1 MIFGLKKLTDRI
13 ARVVFLFAAVI
24 SVMVVLGIVLL
35 LGKNTILALKT
46 VPPAQLLFGTNWNPA
61 GYTAASYGSLPLLI
75 SSAMVTV
82 GAMAIAVP
90 WGLLV
95 AVYLSEVAT
104 ERQRA
109 FFKPIVEL
117 LAAVPSVIYGFL
129 GLVIT
134 GPLVA
139 RLTGQSSGL
148 NALNASVILAIMIL
162 PTIISISDDALKAVP
177 RTYRE
182 AARALGAT
190 RWQTIW
196 GVVAIAARPGIVAAI
211 MLGFGRAIGET
222 MAVLMA
228 AGNAPAMP
236 HSFLDPVRPLTATI
250 AIELGEVPW
259 NTEHYYVLF
268 ALGFYLFLITLLVN
282 LIAEP
287 FVKRVKESA

>member
-1 MIFGLKKLTDRI
+1 MKRVSDRL
-13 ARVVFLFAAVI
+13 ARVAFLFAAAVSI
-24 SVMVVLGIVLL
+24 LVVAGIVLL
-35 LGKNTILALKT
+35 LGKNTFLAIKT
-46 VPPAQLLFGTNWNPA
+46 VPVSQLLFGTDWNPA
-61 GYTAASYGSLPLLI
+61 GYTGSGYGTLPLLL
-75 SSAMVTV
+75 SSVMVTA
-82 GAMAIAVP
+82 GAMLIAVP

-95 AVYLSEVAT
+95 AIYLSEVAT
-104 ERQRA
+104 ERQRSWL
-109 FFKPIVEL
+109 KPVVEL

-134 GPLVA
+134 GPVVA

-148 NALNASVILAIMIL
+148 NALNAAIILAIMIL

-196 GVVAIAARPGIVAAI
+196 GVVVKAARPGIVASI
-211 MLGFGRAIGET
+211 MLGFGRAVGET

-228 AGNAPAMP
+228 AGNAPALP
-236 HSFLDPVRPLTATI
+236 HSFMDPVRPLTATI
-250 AIELGEVPW
+250 AIELGEVAW

-268 ALGFYLFLITLLVN
+268 ALGFYLFLITMVVN

-287 FVKRVKESA
+287 FVKRIKEAA

>member
-1 MIFGLKKLTDRI
+1 MKRVTDRL
-13 ARVVFLFAAVI
+13 ARVAFLFAAVV
-24 SVMVVLGIVLL
+24 SVLVVVGIILL
-35 LGKNTILALKT
+35 LGKNTLLALKT
-46 VPPAQLLFGTNWNPA
+46 VPLTQLLFGTNWNPA
-61 GYTAASYGSLPLLI
+61 GYTGASYGTLPLLL
-75 SSAMVTV
+75 SSVMVTA
-82 GAMAIAVP
+82 GSMLIAVP

-104 ERQRA
+104 ERQRSWL
-109 FFKPIVEL
+109 KPVVEL

-134 GPLVA
+134 GPVVA

-148 NALNASVILAIMIL
+148 NALNASIILAIMIL

-182 AARALGAT
+182 AARAVGAT

-196 GVVAIAARPGIVAAI
+196 GVVVKAARPGIVASV
-211 MLGFGRAIGET
+211 MLGFGRAVGET

-228 AGNAPAMP
+228 AGNAPALP
-236 HSFLDPVRPLTATI
+236 HSFLDPVRPLTSTI
-250 AIELGEVPW
+250 AIELGEVAW

-268 ALGFYLFLITLLVN
+268 ALGFYLFLITLVVN

-287 FVKRVKESA
+287 FVKRIKEAA

>member
-1 MIFGLKKLTDRI
+1 LAAT
-13 ARVVFLFAAVI
+13 ASFLIVA
-24 SVMVVLGIVLL
+24 GIVLL
-35 LGKNTILALKT
+35 LGKNTFLALKT
-46 VPPAQLLFGTNWNPA
+46 VSLSQLLFGTNWNPA
-61 GYTAASYGSLPLLI
+61 GYTGASYGTLPLLV
-75 SSAMVTV
+75 SSVMVTT

-90 WGLLV
+90 WGILV

-134 GPLVA
+134 APLVA

-162 PTIISISDDALKAVP
+162 PTVISISDDALKAVP

-196 GVVAIAARPGIVAAI
+196 GVVVKAARPGIVAAI
-211 MLGFGRAIGET
+211 MLGFGRAMGET

-236 HSFLDPVRPLTATI
+236 RSFLDPVRPLTATI
-250 AIELGEVPW
+250 AIELGEVAW

-268 ALGFYLFLITLLVN
+268 ALGFYLFLITLVVN

-287 FVKRVKESA
+287 FVRRIKEAA

>member
-1 MIFGLKKLTDRI
+1 MAAT
-13 ARVVFLFAAVI
+13 ASFLIVA
-24 SVMVVLGIVLL
+24 GIVLL
-35 LGKNTILALKT
+35 LGKNTFLALKT
-46 VPPAQLLFGTNWNPA
+46 VSLSQLLFGTNWNPA
-61 GYTAASYGSLPLLI
+61 GYTGASYGTLPLLV
-75 SSAMVTV
+75 SSVMVTT

-90 WGLLV
+90 WGILV

-134 GPLVA
+134 APLVA

-162 PTIISISDDALKAVP
+162 PTVISISDDALKAVP

-196 GVVAIAARPGIVAAI
+196 GVVVKAARPGIVAAI
-211 MLGFGRAIGET
+211 MLGFGRAMGET

-236 HSFLDPVRPLTATI
+236 RSFLDPVRPLTATI
-250 AIELGEVPW
+250 AIELGEVAW

-268 ALGFYLFLITLLVN
+268 ALGFYLFLITLVVN

-287 FVKRVKESA
+287 FVRRIKEAA

>member
-1 MIFGLKKLTDRI
+1 MKKLTDRI

>member
-1 MIFGLKKLTDRI
+1 MKRVTDRI
-13 ARVVFLFAAVI
+13 ARVAFLFAAALSI
-24 SVMVVLGIVLL
+24 LVVAGIVLL
-35 LGKNTILALKT
+35 LGKNTFLALKT
-46 VPPAQLLFGTNWNPA
+46 VPLSQLLFGTDWNPN
-61 GYTAASYGSLPLLI
+61 GYTGASYGTLPLLL
-75 SSAMVTV
+75 SSVMVTA

-104 ERQRA
+104 ERQRSW
-109 FFKPIVEL
+109 FKPIVEL

-139 RLTGQSSGL
+139 KLTGQTSGL
-148 NALNASVILAIMIL
+148 NALNASIILAIMIL

-196 GVVAIAARPGIVAAI
+196 GVVVKAARPGIVASI
-211 MLGFGRAIGET
+211 MLGFGRAVGET

-228 AGNAPAMP
+228 AGNAPALP

-250 AIELGEVPW
+250 AIELGEVAW

-268 ALGFYLFLITLLVN
+268 ALGFYLFLITLTVN

-287 FVKRVKESA
+287 FVKRIKEAA

>member
-1 MIFGLKKLTDRI
+1 MKKVSDRI
-13 ARVVFLFAAVI
+13 ARVCFLLAATASFLIVA
-24 SVMVVLGIVLL
+24 GIVLL
-35 LGKNTILALKT
+35 LGKNTFLALKT
-46 VPPAQLLFGTNWNPA
+46 VSLSQLLFGTNWNPA
-61 GYTAASYGSLPLLI
+61 GYTGASYGTLPLLV
-75 SSAMVTV
+75 SSVMVTT

-90 WGLLV
+90 WGILV

-134 GPLVA
+134 APLVA

-162 PTIISISDDALKAVP
+162 PTVISISDDALKAVP

-196 GVVAIAARPGIVAAI
+196 GVVVKAARPGIVAAI
-211 MLGFGRAIGET
+211 MLGFGRAMGET

-236 HSFLDPVRPLTATI
+236 RSFLDPVRPLTATI
-250 AIELGEVPW
+250 AIELGEVAW

-268 ALGFYLFLITLLVN
+268 ALGFYLFLITLVVN

-287 FVKRVKESA
+287 FVRRIKEAA

>member
-1 MIFGLKKLTDRI
+1 MLKRLTDRL
-13 ARVVFLFAAVI
+13 ARVAFLFAAGVSI
-24 SVMVVLGIVLL
+24 LVVAGIVLL
-35 LGKNTILALKT
+35 LGKNTFIALKT
-46 VPPAQLLFGTNWNPA
+46 VPVTQLLFGTNWNPA
-61 GYTAASYGSLPLLI
+61 GYTGASYGTLPLLL
-75 SSAMVTV
+75 SSIMVTT

-104 ERQRA
+104 NRQRSWL
-109 FFKPIVEL
+109 KPIVEL

-139 RLTGQSSGL
+139 RLTGHSSGL
-148 NALNASVILAIMIL
+148 NALNASIILAIMIL

-177 RTYRE
+177 KTYRE

-196 GVVAIAARPGIVAAI
+196 GVVVKAARPGIVASV
-211 MLGFGRAIGET
+211 MLGFGRAVGET

-236 HSFLDPVRPLTATI
+236 RSFLDPVRPLTSTI
-250 AIELGEVPW
+250 AIELGEVAW

-268 ALGFYLFLITLLVN
+268 ALGFYLFLITMVVN
-282 LIAEP
+282 LMAEP
-287 FVKRVKESA
+287 FVKRIKEAA

>member
-1 MIFGLKKLTDRI
+1 MKRVSDRL
-13 ARVVFLFAAVI
+13 ARVAFLFAAAVSI
-24 SVMVVLGIVLL
+24 LVVAGIVLL
-35 LGKNTILALKT
+35 LGKNTFLAIKT
-46 VPPAQLLFGTNWNPA
+46 VPVSQLLFGTDWNPA
-61 GYTAASYGSLPLLI
+61 GYTGSSYGTLPLLL
-75 SSAMVTV
+75 SSVMVTA
-82 GAMAIAVP
+82 GAMLIAVP

-95 AVYLSEVAT
+95 AIYLSEVAT
-104 ERQRA
+104 ERKRSWL
-109 FFKPIVEL
+109 KPVVEL

-134 GPLVA
+134 GPVVA

-148 NALNASVILAIMIL
+148 NALNAAIILAIMIL

-196 GVVAIAARPGIVAAI
+196 GVVVKAARPGIVASI
-211 MLGFGRAIGET
+211 MLGFGRAVGET

-228 AGNAPAMP
+228 AGNAPALP
-236 HSFLDPVRPLTATI
+236 HSFMDPVRPLTATI
-250 AIELGEVPW
+250 AIELGEVAW

-268 ALGFYLFLITLLVN
+268 ALGFYLFLITMVVN

-287 FVKRVKESA
+287 FVKRIKEAA

>member
-1 MIFGLKKLTDRI
+1 MKRVSDRL
-13 ARVVFLFAAVI
+13 ARVAFLFAAAVSI
-24 SVMVVLGIVLL
+24 LVVAGIVLL
-35 LGKNTILALKT
+35 LGKNTFLAIKT
-46 VPPAQLLFGTNWNPA
+46 VPVSQLLFGTDWNPA
-61 GYTAASYGSLPLLI
+61 GYTGSSYGTLPLLL
-75 SSAMVTV
+75 SSVMVTA
-82 GAMAIAVP
+82 GAMLIAVP

-95 AVYLSEVAT
+95 AIYLSEVAT
-104 ERQRA
+104 ERQRSWL
-109 FFKPIVEL
+109 KPVVEL

-134 GPLVA
+134 GPVVA
-139 RLTGQSSGL
+139 RLTGLSSGL
-148 NALNASVILAIMIL
+148 NALNAAIILAIMIL

-196 GVVAIAARPGIVAAI
+196 GVVVKAARPGIVASI
-211 MLGFGRAIGET
+211 MLGFGRAVGET

-228 AGNAPAMP
+228 AGNAPALP
-236 HSFLDPVRPLTATI
+236 HSFMDPVRPLTATI
-250 AIELGEVPW
+250 AIELGEVAW

-268 ALGFYLFLITLLVN
+268 ALGFYLFLITMVVN

-287 FVKRVKESA
+287 FVKRIKEAA

>member
-1 MIFGLKKLTDRI
+1 MLKRLTDRL
-13 ARVVFLFAAVI
+13 ARVAFLFAAGVSI
-24 SVMVVLGIVLL
+24 LVVAGIVLL
-35 LGKNTILALKT
+35 LGKNTFIALKT
-46 VPPAQLLFGTNWNPA
+46 VPVTQLLFGTNWNPA
-61 GYTAASYGSLPLLI
+61 GYTGASYGTLPLLL
-75 SSAMVTV
+75 SSIMVTT

-104 ERQRA
+104 NRQRSWL
-109 FFKPIVEL
+109 KPIVEL

-139 RLTGQSSGL
+139 RLTGHSSGL
-148 NALNASVILAIMIL
+148 NALNASIILAIMIL
-162 PTIISISDDALKAVP
+162 PTIISISDDALKTVP
-177 RTYRE
+177 KTYRE

-196 GVVAIAARPGIVAAI
+196 GVVVKAARPGIVASV
-211 MLGFGRAIGET
+211 MLGFGRAVGET

-236 HSFLDPVRPLTATI
+236 RSFLDPVRPLTSTI
-250 AIELGEVPW
+250 AIELGEVAW

-268 ALGFYLFLITLLVN
+268 ALGFYLFLITMVVN
-282 LIAEP
+282 LMAEP
-287 FVKRVKESA
+287 FVKRIKEAA